1 MHSFL
6 KHFQVRGLFSWQEF
20 FTKLPKLSCFY
31 LSQLTNHRI
40 TPYLSEHCGVLAGV
54 VLWLQLVWLPLLYSP
69 ATAPWPRFFLTQ
81 SFPPLPSFPFTF
93 FFPHSLPPSH
103 PHSLA
108 PPPSRRCSS
117 SCSWWGFHLIWSGE
131 GCYIM
136 RANMRIKYLLF
147 DKICESNVCSLIKY
161 VNQMYTF

>member
-81 SFPPLPSFPFTF
+81 SFPSLLSPSFSPLPSFPFTF
-93 FFPHSLPPSH
+93 FFPHSLPP
-103 PHSLA
+103 L
-108 PPPSRRCSS
+108 PPPLISPSPLSEMLQFLQLLRLSFNLK
-117 SCSWWGFHLIWSGE
+117 WWRVLYHAS
-131 GCYIM
+131 
-136 RANMRIKYLLF
+136 
-147 DKICESNVCSLIKY
+147 KY
-161 VNQMYTF
+161 VNQIYAFW